1 VAAPA
6 AKPLHTAS
14 RRFWYCHGREAAPI
28 LATGPWHID
37 VANVVPGANEAL
49 IGHLIAFA
57 RSTIPEL
64 DLPG

>member
-6 AKPLHTAS
+6 AKPLRPAS
-14 RRFWYCHGREAAPI
+14 LRFWYCHGREAAPI

-37 VANVVPGANEAL
+37 VANVVLVANEAL